1 MEVPGDVG
9 MQAKGSDGDRCVPG
23 PRSGVFARPSPNVHG
38 LRHLKASDP
47 ASGGRFWTFLLQ
59 IHTRRSELP

>member
-47 ASGGRFWTFLLQ
+47 ASGGRFWTFLL
-59 IHTRRSELP
+59 

>member
-1 MEVPGDVG
+1 MEVPGDMG

-23 PRSGVFARPSPNVHG
+23 PRSGVFARPSPNVHD

-47 ASGGRFWTFLLQ
+47 AFSGRFWTFLLQ
-59 IHTRRSELP
+59 EK